1 MMLWRLELACFKFDI
16 IYRPENEREI
26 ARITDIIKLEHNL
39 SLLHD
44 QLCHPW
50 IARMYNWIRFKN
62 LPFSVE
68 KVKRVVNLCSCCNEV
83 KPRFCRNERESIKE
97 SSPFEWLNLDFKSPL
112 PSVYRNRYLLT
123 IIDEFYKIYLC
134 NTMLRYLI
142 CYCHC
147 SIFGIASYIR
157 CDRGSSFMS
166 RGSKEFLISL
176 GVATS
181 RTTAY
186 NP

>member
-97 SSPFEWLNLDFKSPL
+97 SSPFESLNLDFKSPL

-134 NTMLRYLI
+134 PI
-142 CYCHC
+142 C
-147 SIFGIASYIR
+147 SDISSATAIAQFLELHPIYIVIEDHHL
-157 CDRGSSFMS
+157 CLVVQKSF
-166 RGSKEFLISL
+166 
-176 GVATS
+176 
-181 RTTAY
+181 
-186 NP
+186 